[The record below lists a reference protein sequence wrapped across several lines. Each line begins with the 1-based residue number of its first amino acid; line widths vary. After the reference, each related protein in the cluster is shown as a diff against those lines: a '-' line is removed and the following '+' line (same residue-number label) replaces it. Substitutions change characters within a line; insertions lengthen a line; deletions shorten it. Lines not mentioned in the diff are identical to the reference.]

1 MNRRT
6 VIKWLVQGAGV
17 LVGAVVVIP
26 TMIGALSPALGGRRP
41 ALWRRLGRAAD
52 FDLGAVREAVVGH
65 RADDAPGAGTGKAP
79 LPRRA
84 VYVWRPEPGRF
95 VVFSR
100 ACTDLGCPV
109 NYDPGSR
116 FYYCPCHG
124 GIFNTAGAPV
134 AGPPARPLY
143 QYATRVRDGVLEI
156 DVNSVPVVA

>member
-1 MNRRT
+1 MDRRT
-6 VIKWLVQGAGV
+6 ALKRLVQGAGLV
-17 LVGAVVVIP
+17 VGAAIVIP
-26 TMIGALSPALGGRRP
+26 VLISGLSPALAGRRP
-41 ALWRRLGRAAD
+41 ALWRRLGRIAD
-52 FDLGAVREAVVGH
+52 FEVGAVREAVVGH

-79 LPRRA
+79 LPRKG
-84 VYVWRPEPGRF
+84 VYVWRPQPQRF

-124 GIFNTAGAPV
+124 GIFNPGGVPV

-156 DVNSVPVVA
+156 DVTSVPVPA